1 MNEKKSKHV
10 KLYEVY
16 SRYKKVKE
24 VSVLSDFIR
33 RDGLSEVKWPKGLR
47 DELADLL
54 DAAYPWSGEKR
65 LAIDDSW
72 IFYIYW
78 SETEYKTGKIGK
90 NLKKKVT
97 REGEKWSR
105 QMGKEKKYEFIQSRL
120 RQYYATWRESLT
132 EAELSQFKNL
142 ASKNITQS

>member
-33 RDGLSEVKWPKGLR
+33 RDGLSEVKWPNGLR

-90 NLKKKVT
+90 NLKKKGI
-97 REGEKWSR
+97 REVEKWFS
-105 QMGKEKKYEFIQSRL
+105 QMGNPKKYEFIQSRL

-142 ASKNITQS
+142 ATKNIIQS

>member
-1 MNEKKSKHV
+1 MKEKSKHV

-90 NLKKKVT
+90 NLKKKGI
-97 REGEKWSR
+97 REVEKWFS
-105 QMGKEKKYEFIQSRL
+105 QMGNPKKYEFIQSRL

-142 ASKNITQS
+142 ATKNIIKS

>member
-90 NLKKKVT
+90 NLKKKGI
-97 REGEKWSR
+97 REVEKWFS
-105 QMGKEKKYEFIQSRL
+105 QMGNPKRYEFEERYKS
-120 RQYYATWRESLT
+120 S
-132 EAELSQFKNL
+132 
-142 ASKNITQS
+142 

>member
-1 MNEKKSKHV
+1 MKENSKHV

-16 SRYKKVKE
+16 RRYKKVKE

-65 LAIDDSW
+65 IAIDDSW

-90 NLKKKVT
+90 NLKKKGI
-97 REGEKWSR
+97 REVEKWFS
-105 QMGKEKKYEFIQSRL
+105 QMGNPKKYEFIQSRL

-132 EAELSQFKNL
+132 EAELSQFENL
-142 ASKNITQS
+142 ATKNIIQS

>member
-65 LAIDDSW
+65 IAIDDSW

-78 SETEYKTGKIGK
+78 SETEYKNGKIGK
-90 NLKKKVT
+90 NLKKKGI
-97 REGEKWSR
+97 REVEKWFS
-105 QMGKEKKYEFIQSRL
+105 QMGNPKKYEFIQSRL

-142 ASKNITQS
+142 ATKNIIQS

>member
-1 MNEKKSKHV
+1 MKEKSKHV

-16 SRYKKVKE
+16 RRYKKVKE

-90 NLKKKVT
+90 NLL
-97 REGEKWSR
+97 
-105 QMGKEKKYEFIQSRL
+105 I
-120 RQYYATWRESLT
+120 
-132 EAELSQFKNL
+132 NL
-142 ASKNITQS
+142 KFRHPIDCLEYLKAITH

>member
-65 LAIDDSW
+65 IAIDDSW

-90 NLKKKVT
+90 NLKKKGI
-97 REGEKWSR
+97 REVEKWFS
-105 QMGKEKKYEFIQSRL
+105 QMGNPKRYEFIQSRL

>member
-1 MNEKKSKHV
+1 MKENSKHV

-16 SRYKKVKE
+16 RRYKKVKE

-65 LAIDDSW
+65 IAIDDSW

-90 NLKKKVT
+90 NLKKKGI
-97 REGEKWSR
+97 REVEKWFS
-105 QMGKEKKYEFIQSRL
+105 QMGNPKKYEFIQSRL

-132 EAELSQFKNL
+132 EAELSHFKNL
-142 ASKNITQS
+142 ATKNIIQS